1 MATKI
6 RKPASQKQIDYIN
19 ILATERGLR
28 WAKPVAASEIEMP
41 HASALIRE
49 LKDRFSLT
57 RGLFTR
63 DYIQTGEFVVVNES
77 KAKSF

>member
-6 RKPASQKQIDYIN
+6 RKPASQKQIDYIH
-19 ILATERGLR
+19 ILAAERGLR
-28 WAKPVAASEIEMP
+28 WAKAKAANEISMP
-41 HASALIRE
+41 DASYIIRE

-57 RGLFTR
+57 MGLFPR
-63 DYIQTGEFVVVNES
+63 DYIRTGVFVVVDEA